1 MVGGLEPEWG
11 RENSWSPAVGR
22 SWKPRVSRNLWN
34 KFVRSSRAVYQPPL
48 VSYGIETT
56 VGTAILRSIET
67 TVGTAI
73 LRSIELRMAGQKM
86 RHTSDAFFNGIIY
99 IWKFR

>member
-56 VGTAILRSIET
+56 VGTAILRSIE
-67 TVGTAI
+67 
-73 LRSIELRMAGQKM
+73 LRMAGQKM